1 MEKNTFGIAGKLK
14 HFPWSLDLFSDAE
27 FVLTFWLVMHTFR
40 EDPFVTNQIKKV
52 CMCLR
57 RLHAS
62 QKCGTRYT
70 VGPCFTDNHLIV
82 ITDSFLVP
90 GEPHIFSKFNPLNT
104 DTFYGPLSL
113 GQKDRRFRALF
124 LPNQG

>member
-1 MEKNTFGIAGKLK
+1 M
-14 HFPWSLDLFSDAE
+14 
-27 FVLTFWLVMHTFR
+27 LVR
-40 EDPFVTNQIKKV
+40 SVTQD
-52 CMCLR
+52 
-57 RLHAS
+57 
-62 QKCGTRYT
+62 TYT

-90 GEPHIFSKFNPLNT
+90 EEPHIFSKFNPLNT